1 MTKMLITTRLDQRVS
16 MNQQLQQAITL
27 LQYNS
32 VDLKQLVQ
40 QFIETNP
47 LIDVD
52 EPEVGDNDK
61 TSLISND
68 AQDESHLTNYS
79 ADFNKTRQY
88 QQHQED
94 NALENYSS
102 PKSLRDYML
111 EQTLLCKFTV
121 SQQVIAE
128 SIIDAVDDNGRLT
141 LTIDDLRESITEPT
155 QPDMETVLEVLKRI
169 QTFDPAGVGARNVRE
184 SLLIQLEFLISEDNV
199 WQCANNIITYCYDMF
214 TTNHSKKIMKRLNI
228 TQGEYSAAMVLIRS
242 LNPNPGRAYS
252 GDPDINIEP
261 ELYVKKIKNTW
272 HVFLAES
279 ILTHVKINK
288 QYQDLIKQSK
298 QHGSYEALNRELQE
312 AQWLMKGL
320 QRRNETLIKV
330 AICIVEFQKDFLEY
344 GHAFMK
350 PLNIIDVS
358 HHVNLHESTV
368 SRVTTGKYISTPRG
382 VFELKYFF
390 PSHVSTQAGD
400 ICSDTAVKSL
410 IKEIISQEKPGHAHS
425 DSQIAAILKERGIK
439 IARRTVA
446 KYREAI
452 QILPSYQ
459 RAQMQPF

>member
-1 MTKMLITTRLDQRVS
+1 MTKMLITTKLDQRVS

-27 LQYNS
+27 LQYNTL
-32 VDLKQLVQ
+32 DLKQLVQ

-47 LIDVD
+47 LIDV
-52 EPEVGDNDK
+52 EESEAVDNDNA
-61 TSLISND
+61 SLISND
-68 AQDESHLTNYS
+68 AQDESHLTKYS
-79 ADFNKTRQY
+79 ADFIKSRQY
-88 QQHQED
+88 HHNQDD

-102 PKSLRDYML
+102 PKSLREYML

-121 SQQVIAE
+121 SQQIVAE
-128 SIIDAVDDNGRLT
+128 SLIDAVDDNGRLNLT
-141 LTIDDLRESITEPT
+141 LEDIQQSITEPC
-155 QPDMETVLEVLKRI
+155 QPEMGMVEEVLQRI

-184 SLLIQLEFLISEDNV
+184 SLLIQLGFLNADDNV
-199 WQCANNIITYCYDMF
+199 WLLANNIITYCYDLF
-214 TTNHSKKIMKRLNI
+214 TVNNSKKIMKRLNVS
-228 TQGEYSAAMVLIRS
+228 QEQYSEAMVLIRS

-252 GDPDINIEP
+252 GDPDINVEP

-279 ILTHVKINK
+279 ILTHVKINR

-320 QRRNETLIKV
+320 QRRNETLVKV
-330 AICIVEFQKDFLEY
+330 AICIVEFQKDFLEN

-350 PLNIIDVS
+350 PLNIVDVS

-390 PSHVSTQAGD
+390 PSHVSTQGGID
-400 ICSDTAVKSL
+400 CSDTAVKSL
-410 IKEIISQEKPGHAHS
+410 IKEIISQEKAGHAHS
-425 DSQIAAILKERGIK
+425 DSEIAAILKERGTK

-459 RAQMQPF
+459 RVQMQIS